1 MNSLFLWT
9 KYSFNSISDFH
20 FGTEEL
26 KLCQPLVIIFHS
38 VSNPDEAYSLSENL
52 ENIVVVIKTWINFD
66 RVSVQMN
73 TLNMFF
79 FFIMATHDVC
89 FQFLDP
95 QNRFDQRILGS
106 EDH

>member
-1 MNSLFLWT
+1 MNSPFLWT

-26 KLCQPLVIIFHS
+26 KLCHLLVIIFHS

-66 RVSVQMN
+66 GVFCSNDNLKVYILQANR
-73 TLNMFF
+73 
-79 FFIMATHDVC
+79 HDHG
-89 FQFLDP
+89 
-95 QNRFDQRILGS
+95 LGDLMGS
-106 EDH
+106 LLMLEPKSI